1 MVVIPRYEPV
11 FVEPNLKEYET
22 QVLQMSMAIDDH
34 DSADLKIDF
43 SARNH
48 VFDPAFNLDS
58 VSYITH
64 ETSTSAS
71 PTSDAEQPPS
81 HSTFRAATVTGRPV
95 VRNLSGRAQYLAAE
109 SRPDHIPVY
118 DKSSDSD
125 GSGHEGLMNPSFSN
139 DNVMFIGRKKDFN
152 TSTPKRASS
161 FKSPIDA
168 TTQL

>member
-34 DSADLKIDF
+34 DSTDLKIDF

-64 ETSTSAS
+64 ETSTSKLQAQ
-71 PTSDAEQPPS
+71 TQE
-81 HSTFRAATVTGRPV
+81 TGT
-95 VRNLSGRAQYLAAE
+95 G
-109 SRPDHIPVY
+109 
-118 DKSSDSD
+118 
-125 GSGHEGLMNPSFSN
+125 
-139 DNVMFIGRKKDFN
+139 
-152 TSTPKRASS
+152 
-161 FKSPIDA
+161 
-168 TTQL
+168 

>member
-1 MVVIPRYEPV
+1 MQSEYHPFLCLSQQSFLHTWCLTQTNLTRYKYAKDRSQRMVVIPRYEPV

-64 ETSTSAS
+64 ETSTSKL
-71 PTSDAEQPPS
+71 EK
-81 HSTFRAATVTGRPV
+81 
-95 VRNLSGRAQYLAAE
+95 E
-109 SRPDHIPVY
+109 S
-118 DKSSDSD
+118 
-125 GSGHEGLMNPSFSN
+125 
-139 DNVMFIGRKKDFN
+139 
-152 TSTPKRASS
+152 
-161 FKSPIDA
+161 
-168 TTQL
+168 

>member
-64 ETSTSAS
+64 ETSTSKL
-71 PTSDAEQPPS
+71 Q
-81 HSTFRAATVTGRPV
+81 
-95 VRNLSGRAQYLAAE
+95 AQTRDRDWMTL
-109 SRPDHIPVY
+109 D
-118 DKSSDSD
+118 
-125 GSGHEGLMNPSFSN
+125 
-139 DNVMFIGRKKDFN
+139 
-152 TSTPKRASS
+152 
-161 FKSPIDA
+161 DA
-168 TTQL
+168 TMRTG

>member
-64 ETSTSAS
+64 ETSTSKLQVNLPALNDDDDD
-71 PTSDAEQPPS
+71 DAIKIQ
-81 HSTFRAATVTGRPV
+81 
-95 VRNLSGRAQYLAAE
+95 Q
-109 SRPDHIPVY
+109 IM
-118 DKSSDSD
+118 K
-125 GSGHEGLMNPSFSN
+125 M
-139 DNVMFIGRKKDFN
+139 
-152 TSTPKRASS
+152 
-161 FKSPIDA
+161 
-168 TTQL
+168 

>member
-1 MVVIPRYEPV
+1 MQSEYHPSFTLSQQSSPYSVSNSNLTRYKYAKDRSQRMVVIPRYEPV

-64 ETSTSAS
+64 ETSTSKLQ
-71 PTSDAEQPPS
+71 E
-81 HSTFRAATVTGRPV
+81 
-95 VRNLSGRAQYLAAE
+95 
-109 SRPDHIPVY
+109 
-118 DKSSDSD
+118 D
-125 GSGHEGLMNPSFSN
+125 G
-139 DNVMFIGRKKDFN
+139 
-152 TSTPKRASS
+152 ASS
-161 FKSPIDA
+161 KTF
-168 TTQL
+168 QLSIYRKE

>member
-34 DSADLKIDF
+34 DSTDLKIDF

-64 ETSTSAS
+64 ETSTSKLPYNDNDISILLAKLS
-71 PTSDAEQPPS
+71 ILDVYVDVFLLRRESYQRC
-81 HSTFRAATVTGRPV
+81 RAASESLDFQGGHCHRYREKEHKAKGSQKYRI
-95 VRNLSGRAQYLAAE
+95 VRE
-109 SRPDHIPVY
+109 
-118 DKSSDSD
+118 
-125 GSGHEGLMNPSFSN
+125 
-139 DNVMFIGRKKDFN
+139 
-152 TSTPKRASS
+152 
-161 FKSPIDA
+161 
-168 TTQL
+168 

>member
-1 MVVIPRYEPV
+1 MQSEYHPFLSLSQQSSLHTRCLTETNLTRYKYAKDRSQRMVVIPRYEPV

-64 ETSTSAS
+64 ETSTSKL
-71 PTSDAEQPPS
+71 EK
-81 HSTFRAATVTGRPV
+81 
-95 VRNLSGRAQYLAAE
+95 E
-109 SRPDHIPVY
+109 S
-118 DKSSDSD
+118 
-125 GSGHEGLMNPSFSN
+125 
-139 DNVMFIGRKKDFN
+139 
-152 TSTPKRASS
+152 
-161 FKSPIDA
+161 
-168 TTQL
+168 

>member
-64 ETSTSAS
+64 ETSTSKLQEDGVM
-71 PTSDAEQPPS
+71 T
-81 HSTFRAATVTGRPV
+81 STF
-95 VRNLSGRAQYLAAE
+95 
-109 SRPDHIPVY
+109 
-118 DKSSDSD
+118 
-125 GSGHEGLMNPSFSN
+125 
-139 DNVMFIGRKKDFN
+139 
-152 TSTPKRASS
+152 SS
-161 FKSPIDA
+161 FK
-168 TTQL
+168 

>member
-64 ETSTSAS
+64 ETSTS
-71 PTSDAEQPPS
+71 ELQ
-81 HSTFRAATVTGRPV
+81 
-95 VRNLSGRAQYLAAE
+95 AQIRDRDWMIL
-109 SRPDHIPVY
+109 D
-118 DKSSDSD
+118 
-125 GSGHEGLMNPSFSN
+125 
-139 DNVMFIGRKKDFN
+139 
-152 TSTPKRASS
+152 
-161 FKSPIDA
+161 DA
-168 TTQL
+168 TMSTG

>member
-34 DSADLKIDF
+34 DSTDLKIDF

-64 ETSTSAS
+64 ETSTSKLQAQTRDRDWMILDDMCS
-71 PTSDAEQPPS
+71 LQVGVPPVMQGCLQVIPPS
-81 HSTFRAATVTGRPV
+81 EPP
-95 VRNLSGRAQYLAAE
+95 L
-109 SRPDHIPVY
+109 
-118 DKSSDSD
+118 
-125 GSGHEGLMNPSFSN
+125 
-139 DNVMFIGRKKDFN
+139 
-152 TSTPKRASS
+152 
-161 FKSPIDA
+161 
-168 TTQL
+168 

>member
-64 ETSTSAS
+64 ETSTSKL
-71 PTSDAEQPPS
+71 Q
-81 HSTFRAATVTGRPV
+81 
-95 VRNLSGRAQYLAAE
+95 AQTRDRDWMIL
-109 SRPDHIPVY
+109 D
-118 DKSSDSD
+118 
-125 GSGHEGLMNPSFSN
+125 
-139 DNVMFIGRKKDFN
+139 
-152 TSTPKRASS
+152 
-161 FKSPIDA
+161 DA
-168 TTQL
+168 TMRTG

>member
-1 MVVIPRYEPV
+1 MG
-11 FVEPNLKEYET
+11 
-22 QVLQMSMAIDDH
+22 QMSMAIDDH

-43 SARNH
+43 
-48 VFDPAFNLDS
+48 NLDS

-64 ETSTSAS
+64 ETSTSGS
-71 PTSDAEQPPS
+71 PTSDAGLPPS

-95 VRNLSGRAQYLAAE
+95 VRNLSGRAQYLEAQ
-109 SRPDHIPVY
+109 SRGDHIPVY

-125 GSGHEGLMNPSFSN
+125 GSGHEGMVNPSFSN
-139 DNVMFIGRKKDFN
+139 DNGMFVGRKKDFN

>member
-64 ETSTSAS
+64 ETSTSKL
-71 PTSDAEQPPS
+71 Q
-81 HSTFRAATVTGRPV
+81 V
-95 VRNLSGRAQYLAAE
+95 NLTAL
-109 SRPDHIPVY
+109 
-118 DKSSDSD
+118 
-125 GSGHEGLMNPSFSN
+125 N
-139 DNVMFIGRKKDFN
+139 DDDDDEIKIQQIMKM
-152 TSTPKRASS
+152 
-161 FKSPIDA
+161 
-168 TTQL
+168 